1 MRESPDRRHA
11 ERQTVL
17 RITAG
22 EARSIGYLSPAMAD
36 GAARILVIE
45 DDHDLMRLLVHIL
58 EAAGF
63 TVVQAY
69 GGEDALRKVRMQPPD
84 LVVTDLAMPLM
95 SGVEVIERIKR
106 SPDSA
111 SIPCIAVT
119 AYMWDQIASAA
130 SEAGCNGFVAKPFNG
145 PKLLAEVTKFVPVP
159 GKMRA
164 TDAKRAG

>member
-1 MRESPDRRHA
+1 M
-11 ERQTVL
+11 L
-17 RITAG
+17 
-22 EARSIGYLSPAMAD
+22 D
-36 GAARILVIE
+36 GPARILVIE
-45 DDHDLMRLLVHIL
+45 DDHDLMRLMVRIL
-58 EAAGF
+58 EGAGY
-63 TVVQAY
+63 VVTPAY

-111 SIPCIAVT
+111 AIPCIAVT

-130 SEAGCNGFVAKPFNG
+130 SQAGCDGFVAKPFNG
-145 PKLLAEVTKFVPVP
+145 PKLLAEVTKFVPLP

-164 TDAKRAG
+164 AGSAGR